1 MDLGVSAPEQEVS
14 KVRGRLVGA
23 REELRL
29 HLRLSRSCV
38 G

>member
-1 MDLGVSAPEQEVS
+1 MDLSEAAPEREVS

-29 HLRLSRSCV
+29 YPRLC
-38 G
+38 